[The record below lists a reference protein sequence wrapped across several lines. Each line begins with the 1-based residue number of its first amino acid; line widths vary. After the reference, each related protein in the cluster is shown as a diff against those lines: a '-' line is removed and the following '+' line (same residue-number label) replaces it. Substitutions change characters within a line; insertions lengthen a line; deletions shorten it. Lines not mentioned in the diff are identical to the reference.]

1 MQDQLEKLRE
11 IGVREIAKA
20 TKISIAKLED
30 ILQKRFKNIQRVRAQ
45 GFLNILEREYK
56 VDLSDWLKEYD
67 ESLQKTRCEEGQN
80 YLDNLDLDTQKRKDD
95 LKVQRQKRLMSKKR
109 FYLCVGIAI
118 VLLLGY
124 FSYKSFFIH
133 NQVSKQSIN
142 DNKSDN
148 LASIGEETPTITT
161 TTKESLKPLKEEDS
175 LEIVASQAS
184 VSNGEES
191 DISQSTQE
199 TTLEEVNSQN
209 TSTTQIPILFLTQ
222 TSLDGQSAQ
231 KNQIIIKPEKKL
243 WVEVQNLS
251 THKKDSK
258 IIETSFVIESSKD
271 RLLISLGH
279 GEVSVIMGDKDTQYN
294 VASPLRF
301 LYSPKKGL
309 ERIKYSEYLN
319 LSGSNGVDKTSD

>member
-30 ILQKRFKNIQRVRAQ
+30 ILQKRFENIQRVRAQ

-67 ESLQKTRCEEGQN
+67 ESLQKTHCEEGQN

-95 LKVQRQKRLMSKKR
+95 LKIQRQKRLMSKKR
-109 FYLCVGIAI
+109 FYFCVGIAI

-133 NQVSKQSIN
+133 NQVSKQSVN
-142 DNKSDN
+142 ENKSDN
-148 LASIGEETPTITT
+148 VVSVGEETPTITT
-161 TTKESLKPLKEEDS
+161 IEESLKPLKEEYS
-175 LEIVASQAS
+175 LENFESQ
-184 VSNGEES
+184 VSAANSEES
-191 DISQSTQE
+191 DISQSIQE
-199 TTLEEVNSQN
+199 MTLEESNSQN
-209 TSTTQIPILFLTQ
+209 TSTTQIPILFPAQ
-222 TSLDGQSAQ
+222 TSLGSQSTQ
-231 KNQIIIKPEKKL
+231 KNQIIIKPAKKL

-258 IIETSFVIESSKD
+258 VVETSFAIESSRD

-279 GEVSVIMGDKDTQYN
+279 GEVSVAMGDKDTQYN
-294 VASPLRF
+294 LASPLRF